1 MSQFDPR
8 DDKLLRLNA
17 ALDDELD
24 AAHRLDLD
32 REIAQ
37 DPHAAAALQRLSI
50 VSDAVRRHAPR
61 EAAPASLRASV
72 AALGSPRPA
81 ARRAYF
87 PIGAALAAGLAIG
100 VTGPLVPGPSRGGDP
115 VMASLTGDFA
125 RAELSGHTY
134 DIASSDRHVVKPWLA
149 TRAPLGVEAVDLAD
163 KGYPLAGGRVAV
175 VGATPTADARLSAAR
190 TLDRGDRIAAIAR
203 QSGRHAASGNARRL
217 PLAPLEGTASAA
229 MSRSPI
235 STAKNCRLLSPSFA
249 PRPIGVNGSETH

>member
-8 DDKLLRLNA
+8 ADKLLRLNA

-37 DPHAAAALQRLSI
+37 DPHAAAALQRLSV

-100 VTGPLVPGPSRGGDP
+100 VTGPLVLGPSRGGDP

-175 VGATPTADARLSAAR
+175 VGATPLPTLVYQRREHWIAVTELPLSLEKAEATPQAGTLDGFRSLRWRDRERGYVAVSDIDSEELSAFVAVFR
-190 TLDRGDRIAAIAR
+190 AA
-203 QSGRHAASGNARRL
+203 
-217 PLAPLEGTASAA
+217 
-229 MSRSPI
+229 
-235 STAKNCRLLSPSFA
+235 
-249 PRPIGVNGSETH
+249 IGVNGSETH